1 LLLRRPC
8 SMENNVQVTDAYG
21 IFLADI
27 SNIML
32 SLIVFFAYLFLRM
45 SSALWSLQWMN

>member
-1 LLLRRPC
+1 
-8 SMENNVQVTDAYG
+8 MENNVQVTDAYG

-32 SLIVFFAYLFLRM
+32 SLIVFFCLSF
-45 SSALWSLQWMN
+45 SSHVLCVVEFAMDELILN